1 MWRAAAGFR
10 QSRRPRS
17 RRIRSVRERA
27 PGRPPIADKPQ
38 RGKIRRRAAARR
50 SVPAQAQRRTR
61 GGAPP
66 GSVARNGRFLR
77 PPPPRQRRNRRIRVR
92 RLPKP
97 RTAPKKMRRDPGR
110 RRAAYKAGHAQPG
123 RAPLPIAG
131 APAEPE
137 RIRKRP
143 DQVARR
149 DRGARSAGAF
159 RAAVPANP
167 PRRPGPHFFPTPAAR
182 IVPRH

>member
-167 PRRPGPHFFPTPAAR
+167 PRRPVRFPDAR
-182 IVPRH
+182 GSDRA